1 MKKIFLL
8 LISVLTILSC
18 KEPIEY
24 KYQERELGIECSG
37 LDSNLAKEAYFSF
50 RNDLAEYTMK
60 NMVKIDYHN
69 YPFSMALFVFKGAE
83 GTADYKNIVSP
94 HTLKILNELKK
105 ETQLWDLQSDKSNL
119 NYHSEF
125 ISCLIEG
132 IQNDEIREAI
142 LSFREVNSQN
152 PKSFAELYRT
162 SIVDADKDMYFATFL
177 TFEIYY
183 QYIYDL
189 EF

>member
-8 LISVLTILSC
+8 LISILALGAC

-24 KYQERELGIECSG
+24 KYQDRELGIECTG
-37 LDSNLAKEAYFSF
+37 LDSKLAQEAYYSF

-60 NMVKIDYHN
+60 NMVEIDYHN
-69 YPFSMALFVFKGAE
+69 YPFSLALFVFKGAE
-83 GTADYKNIVSP
+83 GTADYKDIVSP
-94 HTLKILNELKK
+94 HTIKILNELKK

-125 ISCLIEG
+125 INCLIEG
-132 IQNDEIREAI
+132 IQNDEVKQAI
-142 LSFREVNSQN
+142 VSFREVNSQN

-162 SIVDADKDMYFATFL
+162 SIVDADKDLNFATFL
-177 TFEIYY
+177 AFEIYY
-183 QYIYDL
+183 QYLYDL

>member
-1 MKKIFLL
+1 MKKLFIL
-8 LISVLTILSC
+8 LISILALTSC

-24 KYQERELGIECSG
+24 KYQDRELGIECTG
-37 LDSNLAKEAYFSF
+37 LDSKLVKEAYYSF
-50 RNDLAEYTMK
+50 RNDLAEYTRK
-60 NMVKIDYHN
+60 NMAKIDNLN
-69 YPFSMALFVFKGAE
+69 YPFSLALYVFKGAE

-94 HTLKILNELKK
+94 HTIKILNELKK

-119 NYHSEF
+119 NYHSEL
-125 ISCLIEG
+125 INCLIEG
-132 IQNDEIREAI
+132 IQNDEVKQAI

-162 SIVDADKDMYFATFL
+162 SIVGTNKDMHFATFL
-177 TFEIYY
+177 AFEIYY
-183 QYIYDL
+183 QYLYDI